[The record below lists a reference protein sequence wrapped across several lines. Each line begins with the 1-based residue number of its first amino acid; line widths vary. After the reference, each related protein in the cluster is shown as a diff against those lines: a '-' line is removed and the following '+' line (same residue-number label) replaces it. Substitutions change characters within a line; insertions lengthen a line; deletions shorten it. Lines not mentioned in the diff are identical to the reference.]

1 MAVSSQ
7 FALPST
13 TSCNLTLPVQHET
26 CEQSSGNWN
35 SCWLPLGTCL
45 RTPSFPTH
53 ALGLCYFHN
62 MTSQSVV
69 CQHVSQNYC
78 QGLKTESVP
87 STKTAAMSQ
96 RGLLHSIIL
105 IWLPLQVTSSVRL
118 MELSCPHFVAALCCR
133 RNVYSELQLFCSAG
147 EELWVIGGWGW
158 GFARLSTS
166 NHL

>member
-1 MAVSSQ
+1 MWIWLFHLIRIKIYNREVTLTLLLWLDFSTRQTRSALNVRIGNRLTFVAVSCQ
-7 FALPST
+7 FAVPST
-13 TSCNLTLPVQHET
+13 TSCNLTFPVQHET

-35 SCWLPLGTCL
+35 SCWLPLGSCL

-69 CQHVSQNYC
+69 CPHVSQNYC
-78 QGLKTESVP
+78 QGLKTESVR

-105 IWLPLQVTSSVRL
+105 HWLPLQVTSSVHL
-118 MELSCPHFVAALCCR
+118 ME
-133 RNVYSELQLFCSAG
+133 
-147 EELWVIGGWGW
+147 
-158 GFARLSTS
+158 
-166 NHL
+166 